1 MLIELLCAGVIM
13 NASVTDTSSTLTAN
27 VLNEKTNQTET
38 GNEMIPVYGRDFSYL
53 TEDEF
58 NSLCMLVAA
67 EAEYVKGDDTTRFLA
82 KEAVAE
88 TVLNRIESEKHPDNI
103 YDVMNY
109 PNAFSVMTNGRYG
122 SVTPSE
128 ETINACYAAL
138 SEVKYDK
145 DMCYFNS
152 IGYFSWARDYTQYS
166 NLYFSL
172 EP

>member
-1 MLIELLCAGVIM
+1 MLIELLCAGVILT
-13 NASVTDTSSTLTAN
+13 ASAPTTSSTLTTN
-27 VLNEKTNQTET
+27 IISEKTPPTES
-38 GNEMIPVYGRDFSYL
+38 GDNLIPVYGRSFSFL

-58 NSLCMLVAA
+58 DSLCMLVAA

-82 KEAVAE
+82 KEAIAE
-88 TVLNRIESEKHPDNI
+88 TILNRIESENHPNNI

-122 SVTPSE
+122 TITPSD
-128 ETINACYAAL
+128 ETIDACYAAL

-152 IGYFSWARDYTQYS
+152 IGYFSWAKDYTQYS